1 LFEFF
6 FKYSRE
12 DYARGELVFL
22 GDWPVPLLSILAA
35 AIVIAITAV
44 LYRRRGKA
52 RILQLTSVWFLQ
64 LAMLA
69 TVIWMILQPALQTEQ
84 LKPGENSVALVAD
97 NSESMS
103 YGETNTRLAQ
113 ALDLLSDASSDA
125 TLDLTP
131 ALYALSDTASPLD
144 TFNGLQAVGSSTSIA
159 NSLVSILSD
168 ARSES
173 LAAVVLSSDG
183 IDTAGGISADKLA
196 EIAAF
201 GVPIHTIAVGRDA
214 IAEDLELSQVLLP
227 ERALPGSTVSARVSI
242 RHDRSGEARVKI
254 YDGDELLATEP
265 VTLQENTTT
274 TSAWIDI
281 ELRNAGHHRLQVSV
295 ESGSDEPERRNNQRA
310 ALVRVED
317 QQFRV
322 LYFEGEPRW
331 EYKFLRR
338 ALETEEDIK
347 FVSLLRVSPN
357 KFYRQGLESPQELED
372 GFPSTRRELF
382 AYDALIIGS
391 VEAASFSAEQLD
403 IVRDFV
409 NERGGSLLMLA
420 GPNGLGNGGWG
431 QSSIADLL
439 PARLPNSKVDSF
451 VRSKAAVVLT
461 PQGADTQMLRLA
473 NSAEAN
479 QIAWRELPE
488 IADYQTTGELKPA
501 AMTLLSASTDS
512 GSLPLLM
519 TQPFGRGHAYILA
532 SGGTWR
538 WQMSMP
544 LENQSHESFWRQFMR
559 ALVSSAPSNVSLSA
573 NAAGG
578 ESAVRLRAEFRDD
591 AFTPIDD
598 LRVSAVV
605 SHEDGESWTVD
616 LLPSADESGVF
627 TADSDLNKS
636 GAWYFEAIAERNDE
650 VFDVVRSSV
659 FSESGQAEYFNIRRN
674 SGLLQRLSEATG
686 GQYFEAGDISALP
699 DLLRYSDAGITEQIH
714 RPVWDAL
721 VVFLLLL
728 FLKSG
733 EWLLR
738 RRWST
743 I

>member
-1 LFEFF
+1 LFEFL

-22 GDWPVPLLSILAA
+22 GDLSTSVLSVLAVA
-35 AIVIAITAV
+35 VAIAITVV
-44 LYRRRGKA
+44 LYRRRNNST
-52 RILQLTSVWFLQ
+52 ILQLVTVWFLQ
-64 LAMLA
+64 VAMLL
-69 TVIWMILQPALQTEQ
+69 TVVWMILQPALQTEQ
-84 LKPGENSVALVAD
+84 LKPGENTVALVAD

-103 YGETNTRLAQ
+103 YGETKTRLSQ
-113 ALDLLSDASSDA
+113 ALEMLSDASSDA
-125 TLDLTP
+125 TLDITP
-131 ALYALSDTASPLD
+131 ALYALAGEASPLES
-144 TFNGLQAVGSSTSIA
+144 FNDLQAVGSSTSIA
-159 NSLVSILSD
+159 DSLFSILSD

-201 GVPIHTIAVGRDA
+201 GVPVHTIGVGRDA
-214 IAEDLELSQVLLP
+214 IAEDLELSQLLLP

-265 VTLQENTTT
+265 VTLPANTTT
-274 TSAWIDI
+274 TTAWIDI
-281 ELRNAGHHRLQVSV
+281 ELRDAGHHRLQVSV
-295 ESGSDEPERRNNQRA
+295 ESDGDEPERRNNQRA
-310 ALVRVED
+310 ALVKAEE
-317 QQFRV
+317 QQFRI

-338 ALETEEDIK
+338 ALGTERDIK
-347 FVSLLRVSPN
+347 LVSLLRVSPN
-357 KFYRQGLESPQELED
+357 KYYRQGLESPQQLED
-372 GFPSTRRELF
+372 GFPTTRSELF
-382 AYDALIIGS
+382 AFDALIIGS
-391 VEAASFSAEQLD
+391 IEAASFSDEQLD
-403 IVRDFV
+403 IVRAFV

-420 GPNGLGNGGWG
+420 GPHGLGNGGWG

-439 PARLPNSKVDSF
+439 PAQLPNSKADSF

-473 NSAEAN
+473 STAEAN
-479 QIAWRELPE
+479 EMAWSELPE

-501 AMTLLSASTDS
+501 AMALLNASTDD
-512 GSLPLLM
+512 GSVPLLM

-544 LENQSHESFWRQFMR
+544 LEDQSHESFWRQFMR
-559 ALVSSAPSNVSLSA
+559 ALVASAPSNVSLSA
-573 NAAGG
+573 SAAGG

-591 AFTPIDD
+591 AFSPIDD

-627 TADSDLNKS
+627 LADTELNKS

-674 SGLLQRLSEATG
+674 SALLRRLSESTG
-686 GQYFEAGDISALP
+686 GQYFEAGDIGALP
-699 DLLRYSDAGITEQIH
+699 DLLRYSNAGITEQIH

-721 VVFLLLL
+721 AVFLLLL
-728 FLKSG
+728 ILKAG

>member
-1 LFEFF
+1 
-6 FKYSRE
+6 
-12 DYARGELVFL
+12 
-22 GDWPVPLLSILAA
+22 
-35 AIVIAITAV
+35 
-44 LYRRRGKA
+44 
-52 RILQLTSVWFLQ
+52 
-64 LAMLA
+64 
-69 TVIWMILQPALQTEQ
+69 MIFQPALQTEQ
-84 LKPGENSVALVAD
+84 LKPGENSLALVVD

-103 YGETNTRLAQ
+103 YGETTTRLAQ
-113 ALDLLSDASSDA
+113 ALDVLSAASSDA
-125 TLDLTP
+125 TLDITP
-131 ALYALSDTASPLD
+131 ALDALSDGASPLE
-144 TFNGLQAVGSSTSIA
+144 TFNDLQAVGSATSIA
-159 NSLVSILSD
+159 DSLMTILSD

-196 EIAAF
+196 DIAAF
-201 GVPIHTIAVGRDA
+201 GVPVHTIGVGRDA
-214 IAEDLELSQVLLP
+214 IPEDLELSQVLVP
-227 ERALPGSTVSARVSI
+227 ERALPDSTVSARVSI
-242 RHDRSGEARVKI
+242 RHDRSGAARVKV

-265 VTLQENTTT
+265 VTLAANSTTT
-274 TSAWIDI
+274 TAWIDI
-281 ELRNAGHHRLQVSV
+281 ELRDAGHHRLQVSV
-295 ESGSDEPERRNNQRA
+295 ESDSEEPERRNNQRA
-310 ALVRVED
+310 ALVKVED

-338 ALETEEDIK
+338 ALATETDIK
-347 FVSLLRVSPN
+347 LASLLRVSPN
-357 KFYRQGLESPQELED
+357 KFYRQGLESPEELEN
-372 GFPSTRRELF
+372 GFPTTRSELF

-391 VEAASFSAEQLD
+391 VEAASFTAEQLD
-403 IVRDFV
+403 IVRAFV

-420 GPNGLGNGGWG
+420 GPHGLGNGGWG

-439 PARLPNSKVDSF
+439 PAKLPNSKVDSF
-451 VRSKAAVVLT
+451 VRSKAAVILT

-473 NSAEAN
+473 TTTEAN
-479 QIAWRELPE
+479 ETAWRGLPE
-488 IADYQTTGELKPA
+488 IADYQTTGDLKPA
-501 AMTLLSASTDS
+501 AMTLLNASTED
-512 GSLPLLM
+512 GSVPLLM

-544 LENQSHESFWRQFMR
+544 LEDQSHESFWRQFMR
-559 ALVSSAPSNVSLSA
+559 ALVASAPSNVSLSA

-605 SHEDGESWTVD
+605 SHEDGESWTID
-616 LLPSADESGVF
+616 LLPSADEAGVF
-627 TADSDLNKS
+627 AADTELNKS
-636 GAWYFEAIAERNDE
+636 GAWFFEAIAERNDE

-674 SGLLQRLSEATG
+674 PALLRRLSESTG
-686 GQYFEAGDISALP
+686 GRYFEADEIGALP
-699 DLLRYSDAGITEQIH
+699 DLLRYSNAGITEKIH
-714 RPVWDAL
+714 RSVWDAPAI
-721 VVFLLLL
+721 FLLLL
-728 FLKSG
+728 MLKAG

>member
-1 LFEFF
+1 LFEIL
-6 FKYSRE
+6 FKYTRE

-22 GDWPVPLLSILAA
+22 GDLPTPVLSLFGAVI
-35 AIVIAITAV
+35 IIAITLL
-44 LYRRRGKA
+44 LYRRRNDA
-52 RILQLTSVWFLQ
+52 RVVQLVSVWLLQ
-64 LAMLA
+64 IAMLA
-69 TVIWMILQPALQTEQ
+69 VVVWMILQPALQTEQ
-84 LKPGENSVALVAD
+84 LKPGENSVAIVAD

-103 YGETNTRLAQ
+103 YGDTKTRLAE
-113 ALDLLSDASSDA
+113 ALELLSDSSSDA
-125 TLDLTP
+125 TLDITP
-131 ALYALSDTASPLD
+131 SLYALSDEASPLD
-144 TFNGLQAVGSSTSIA
+144 TFNELQPVGSATSIA
-159 NSLVSILSD
+159 DSLITILSD

-173 LAAVVLSSDG
+173 LAAVVLGSDG

-201 GVPIHTIAVGRDA
+201 GVPIHTIGVGRDA

-227 ERALPGSTVSARVSI
+227 ERALPASTVSARVSI

-265 VTLQENTTT
+265 VALQANTTT
-274 TSAWIDI
+274 TTAWIDI
-281 ELRNAGHHRLQVSV
+281 ELREAGHHRLQVSV
-295 ESGSDEPERRNNQRA
+295 ESESEEPERRNNQRA
-310 ALVRVED
+310 ALVKVED
-317 QQFRV
+317 QQFRI

-347 FVSLLRVSPN
+347 LVSLLRVSPN
-357 KFYRQGLESPQELED
+357 KFYRQGLESPQQLEN
-372 GFPSTRRELF
+372 GFPTTRSELF

-403 IVRDFV
+403 IVRAFV
-409 NERGGSLLMLA
+409 SERGGSLLMLA

-439 PARLPNSKVDSF
+439 PARLPNSQVDSF

-473 NSAEAN
+473 YTAEAN
-479 QIAWRELPE
+479 EAAWRELPE
-488 IADYQTTGELKPA
+488 IADYQSTGELKPA
-501 AMTLLSASTDS
+501 AMTLLSASTDD
-512 GSLPLLM
+512 GTMPLLM

-544 LENQSHESFWRQFMR
+544 LEDQSHESFWRQFMR
-559 ALVSSAPSNVSLSA
+559 ALVASAPTNVSLSA
-573 NAAGG
+573 SAAAG
-578 ESAVRLRAEFRDD
+578 ESAIRLRAEFRDD
-591 AFTPIDD
+591 AFNPIDD

-627 TADSDLNKS
+627 AADTVLNKS
-636 GAWYFEAIAERNDE
+636 GAWYFEAIAERNGE
-650 VFDVVRSSV
+650 VFDIVRSSV

-674 SGLLQRLSEATG
+674 SALLRRLSESTG
-686 GQYFEAGDISALP
+686 GQYFEAGEIDALP
-699 DLLRYSDAGITEQIH
+699 DLLRYSNAGITEQIH
-714 RPVWDAL
+714 RPIWDAL
-721 VVFLLLL
+721 AVFLLLL
-728 FLKSG
+728 ILKTG

>member
-1 LFEFF
+1 LFEFL

-12 DYARGELVFL
+12 DYARGDLVFL
-22 GDWPVPLLSILAA
+22 GDWSAPALTALAA
-35 AIVIAITAV
+35 AAVIAITV
-44 LYRRRGKA
+44 FLYRRRSDA
-52 RILQLTSVWFLQ
+52 RIVQLVSVWCLQ
-64 LAMLA
+64 VAMLA

-103 YGETNTRLAQ
+103 YGDTKTRLAQ
-113 ALDLLSDASSDA
+113 ALELLSAAASDA
-125 TLDLTP
+125 TLDITP
-131 ALYALSDTASPLD
+131 VLYALSGNAASLE
-144 TFNGLQAVGSSTSIA
+144 TFNDLQAVGSATSIA
-159 NSLVSILSD
+159 DSLVSILSD

-183 IDTAGGISADKLA
+183 IDTAGGISADRLA

-201 GVPIHTIAVGRDA
+201 GVPVHTIGVGRDA

-227 ERALPGSTVSARVSI
+227 ERALPGSTVAARVSI
-242 RHDRSGEARVKI
+242 RHDRAGEARVKI

-265 VTLQENTTT
+265 VTLSANTTT
-274 TSAWIDI
+274 TTAWIDV
-281 ELRNAGHHRLQVSV
+281 ELRDAGHHRLQLSV
-295 ESGSDEPERRNNQRA
+295 ESDDEEPERRNNQRA
-310 ALVRVED
+310 ALVKVED

-338 ALETEEDIK
+338 ALDTEEDIK
-347 FVSLLRVSPN
+347 LVSLLRVSPN

-372 GFPSTRRELF
+372 GFPTTRSELF

-403 IVRDFV
+403 IVRAFV

-420 GPNGLGNGGWG
+420 GPHGLGNGGWG

-439 PARLPNSKVDSF
+439 PAKLPNSKVDSF
-451 VRSKAAVVLT
+451 VRRKASVVLT

-473 NSAEAN
+473 NTAEAN
-479 QIAWRELPE
+479 DVVWRDLPE

-501 AMTLLSASTDS
+501 AMTLLNVATGD
-512 GSLPLLM
+512 GSMPLLM

-544 LENQSHESFWRQFMR
+544 LEDQSHESFWRQFIR
-559 ALVSSAPSNVSLSA
+559 ALVASAPSNVSLSA
-573 NAAGG
+573 SAAGG

-605 SHEDGESWTVD
+605 SHEDGESWTLD
-616 LLPSADESGVF
+616 LLPSAEESGVF
-627 TADSDLNKS
+627 TADTELNKS
-636 GAWYFEAIAERNDE
+636 GAWYFEAIAERNDD

-674 SGLLQRLSEATG
+674 SALLRRLSESTG
-686 GQYFEAGDISALP
+686 GQYFEAGDMSALP
-699 DLLRYSDAGITEQIH
+699 DLLRYSNAGITEQIH

-721 VVFLLLL
+721 AVFLLLL
-728 FLKSG
+728 MLKAG